1 MEFKEMKEKFF
12 GKSVDYIKEE
22 LNKETGFFKDD
33 IDMIKLCI
41 DAGSCADIIMN
52 IDMEF
57 TPLYLFKK
65 KYLIMLYIWENL
77 TNLEMIPEDEKF
89 DDYDIFVEKAILE
102 INSNAYFF
110 KTMVEE
116 IIKEKKN
123 NVIKELYD
131 TFSKGLPT
139 TEDIQSMKEQLDN
152 MFSDESPEKLQTI
165 ENILA
170 YNDPNIKQIK
180 DFMFDSRFTTKED
193 KKDIVDKNVEKN
205 PDEQKEAL
213 EVLEKAKKSSDKIVE
228 LINETPMV
236 KEVNDN
242 IKEEQK
248 KRVLEYNKQLEDM
261 LNKEE

>member
-1 MEFKEMKEKFF
+1 MEFKEMKERFF
-12 GKSVDYIKEE
+12 GKSVEYIKEE
-22 LNKETGFFKDD
+22 LSKETEFFKDN

-41 DAGSCADIIMN
+41 DAGSCADIIMD

-77 TNLEMIPEDEKF
+77 TNLEMIPEDEAF
-89 DDYDIFVEKAILE
+89 EDYDIFVEKAILE
-102 INSNAYFF
+102 SNSNAFFF
-110 KTMVEE
+110 KSMVEE
-116 IIKEKKN
+116 IIKEKQN
-123 NVIKELYD
+123 NIINELYS

-139 TEDIQSMKEQLDN
+139 TDEIQNMKEQLDN

-193 KKDIVDKNVEKN
+193 KGNIIIKDAEEKQ
-205 PDEQKEAL
+205 DEQKEAL
-213 EVLEKAKKSSDKIVE
+213 EVLKDAKKSSDKIVE

-236 KEVNDN
+236 KEINDN

-248 KRVLEYNKQLEDM
+248 QRVLEYNKQLEDM
-261 LNKEE
+261 LNEEE